1 MLSRSDA
8 RWTLIV
14 SVLALALMG
23 WGLLTRGPLPQAPFE
38 ASQPTVQTVDINRA
52 GVPRLEALPGIGPTL
67 AERIVRARLL
77 AGPYRDVDKLARVRG
92 IGPETLQ
99 KLRSR
104 LTACGALG
112 CR

>member
-14 SVLALALMG
+14 SALALVLMG

-38 ASQPTVQTVDINRA
+38 ASEPTPQSVDINRA
-52 GVPRLEALPGIGPTL
+52 GVTRLEALPGIGPTL
-67 AERIVRARLL
+67 AERIVRMRLL
-77 AGPYRDVDKLARVRG
+77 SGPYRSVDELARVRG

-99 KLRSR
+99 ELRSR
-104 LTACGALG
+104 LTSCGALG